1 MLSSQS
7 TTITSALYTISIT
20 SVLYIIDI
28 RCPRNDTRTGSV
40 LDITYPYYERRCA
53 EDGDCKLGMV
63 TSLNCSHSESGFK
76 PFSQCVVP
84 ENATTLATDANEL
97 ELAVLSGIWYP
108 PPACGEGF

>member
-1 MLSSQS
+1 MVYALS
-7 TTITSALYTISIT
+7 TTSA
-20 SVLYIIDI
+20 LYIIDI

-53 EDGDCKLGMV
+53 EDGDCKLGMI

-76 PFSQCVVP
+76 PLSQCVVP

-108 PPACGEGF
+108 PPACGEGS